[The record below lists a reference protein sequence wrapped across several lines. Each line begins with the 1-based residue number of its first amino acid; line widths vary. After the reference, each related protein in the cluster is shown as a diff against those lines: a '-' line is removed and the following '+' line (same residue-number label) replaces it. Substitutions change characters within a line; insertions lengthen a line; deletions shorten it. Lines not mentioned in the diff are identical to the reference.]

1 MKPTTDIR
9 PGVLDNGN
17 EFADEFYSRFSLRK
31 AEKPLVMGDGYEK
44 DYLFPTLYGDVT
56 CAQAIFL
63 CSYKKAAAMMM
74 HPRIKPVPMPRGRA
88 VVAFSCYEY
97 KKVLGVPPY
106 NEIAMTIPV
115 MVDPPVNVPVLP
127 MILNI
132 FPWFGYY
139 VFSMPVTSLENRI
152 RGNEIWGL
160 PKVVHEIEIFEEG
173 GDCVTIDH
181 EETGEPYFE
190 VRVPMEGKQKMFDVR
205 ANLYSELHGKL
216 LQSETCFKS
225 AFRMNQ
231 FPKLLWTTDAKPDR
245 EFLKIHDTPS
255 GRSLLDLEIDP
266 HPFQFRYAGGMTAC
280 FDLPNPRFDSPA
292 WFNKKG

>member
-1 MKPTTDIR
+1 
-9 PGVLDNGN
+9 
-17 EFADEFYSRFSLRK
+17 
-31 AEKPLVMGDGYEK
+31 
-44 DYLFPTLYGDVT
+44 
-56 CAQAIFL
+56 
-63 CSYKKAAAMMM
+63 MM